1 MSVPVSKQSAFEED
15 ISSSKPFMF
24 MYIYIYMYTCS
35 YIHVQNQSAFC
46 WFKNPRLP
54 LLSDGRKS
62 LQVTNLNSPRN
73 HVDVSESKALDP
85 PEDPQRIEE
94 TSVNQSD
101 SVSKIR
107 KKVVILMCFFFKDVC
122 WTTFS
127 DGCPTRE
134 STVKVKYS
142 AWGCWLVLVY

>member
-1 MSVPVSKQSAFEED
+1 
-15 ISSSKPFMF
+15 MF
-24 MYIYIYMYTCS
+24 TYLGITVYICIYLYIYI
-35 YIHVQNQSAFC
+35 HVICIYLYLSCKINLPFVSFQ
-46 WFKNPRLP
+46 NPRLP

-107 KKVVILMCFFFKDVC
+107 KKVVILVCFFFRMFVGQL
-122 WTTFS
+122 S
-127 DGCPTRE
+127 RMGVQLE
-134 STVKVKYS
+134 SQQS
-142 AWGCWLVLVY
+142 R

>member
-24 MYIYIYMYTCS
+24 MYIYICTHAVIYTCK
-35 YIHVQNQSAFC
+35 IN
-46 WFKNPRLP
+46 LP
-54 LLSDGRKS
+54 FVDLKIPGCRLSDGRKS

-94 TSVNQSD
+94 PSVNQSD
-101 SVSKIR
+101 SLSKIR
-107 KKVVILMCFFFKDVC
+107 KKVGF
-122 WTTFS
+122 
-127 DGCPTRE
+127 
-134 STVKVKYS
+134 
-142 AWGCWLVLVY
+142 